1 MHGIQRDCPHFL
13 RQVIH
18 IVHHVI
24 HNRTIFGAL
33 PLCITCGRRG
43 PRLHTPVFHSTVAA
57 IFRRGRRRGRQDSGA
72 DSDGRAAR
80 VGTAATTGRR
90 DGGADSGRRGVTAAT
105 TGQRRRGGGGGLA
118 AGHGSAAPK
127 GGAARDRDEGPARP
141 GSGRA
146 RVKNRWMAGDRPLQ
160 TAAVGGLSRKA
171 SAPLPPVRDFG
182 GGTGARPGPL
192 CCPPGLSGDSGV
204 ATALRRATRRARGSA
219 PP

>member
-24 HNRTIFGAL
+24 HNHTIFGAL
-33 PLCITCGRRG
+33 SLCITCGRRG
-43 PRLHTPVFHSTVAA
+43 PRLHTPVFHSTAA
-57 IFRRGRRRGRQDSGA
+57 AVFRRGQRQDSGAAVGGRQDSGA
-72 DSDGRAAR
+72 
-80 VGTAATTGRR
+80 GRR
-90 DGGADSGRRGVTAAT
+90 DSGGAAAA
-105 TGQRRRGGGGGLA
+105 GGLA

-146 RVKNRWMAGDRPLQ
+146 RVENGWKTGGWPATGRSRRPLSAGCPGRRLLRCRPSGISGEEPGRGPGRCAVRGPRPACRG
-160 TAAVGGLSRKA
+160 TAAGRRRG
-171 SAPLPPVRDFG
+171 
-182 GGTGARPGPL
+182 
-192 CCPPGLSGDSGV
+192 
-204 ATALRRATRRARGSA
+204 RRATRRARGSA

>member
-24 HNRTIFGAL
+24 HNHTIFGAL
-33 PLCITCGRRG
+33 SLCITCGRRS
-43 PRLHTPVFHSTVAA
+43 PRLHTPGFHSTAA
-57 IFRRGRRRGRQDSGA
+57 AVF
-72 DSDGRAAR
+72 
-80 VGTAATTGRR
+80 
-90 DGGADSGRRGVTAAT
+90 
-105 TGQRRRGGGGGLA
+105 RRGGGGTAGQRRGAAGQRTAGRQAGLA

-146 RVKNRWMAGDRPLQ
+146 RVENGWMAGDRPLQ

-192 CCPPGLSGDSGV
+192 CCPRPAPGLSGDSGV